1 MKLLEFYQHTAPL
14 ERKNG
19 SQVVGFHWDL
29 YRPKIS
35 IVLLVQSLDLFAHLI
50 GFRA

>member
-19 SQVVGFHWDL
+19 SQVVGFHWDF
-29 YRPKIS
+29 YRPK
-35 IVLLVQSLDLFAHLI
+35 SLFE
-50 GFRA
+50 